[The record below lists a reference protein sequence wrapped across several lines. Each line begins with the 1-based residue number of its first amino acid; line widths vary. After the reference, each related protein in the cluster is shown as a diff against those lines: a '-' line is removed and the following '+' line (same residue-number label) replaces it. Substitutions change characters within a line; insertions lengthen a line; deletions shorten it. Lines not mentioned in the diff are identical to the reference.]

1 MDIFDQLLGDVEL
14 PKFYKVKQNFDRPKI
29 TDLEAEVR
37 NSILGHGGLDL
48 IKSGQTIAITAGSR
62 GVANIA
68 LIIKEV
74 VKLVKEKGAEPFIVP
89 AMGSHGGASAEGQSK
104 VLASMGITEDYIG
117 APIKSSMEVVEI
129 DRTKN
134 DLPVYIDKYA
144 NEADGII
151 VINRIKPHVAFRG
164 KYESGVVKMITIGLG
179 KQKGAEICHRL
190 GFGKMAESLEEIS
203 LKIAECKNIIM
214 GIGILENGYDETC
227 QIVPMSKEEIFTKEP
242 ELLEKAKSMLPKI
255 YFDKFDV
262 LVIDEIGKNITGTG
276 MDTNIIGRYHT
287 PYASGGPVITKI
299 VVLDLTK
306 ESHGNG
312 NGIGLA
318 DFTTNRF
325 FTKMKLDQTYPNSIT
340 STVQNSIKIPMILK
354 SDKMAMQ
361 GAIKTSNIEDFSKVK
376 IVRIKNTLDLESIYI
391 SEALYEEAKMNQ
403 NLEVIGGPMEFDFD
417 NNSNFFDIE

>member
-14 PKFYKVKQNFDRPKI
+14 PKFYKVKQNFDRPRI

-48 IKSGQTIAITAGSR
+48 IKPGHTIAITAGSR
-62 GVANIA
+62 GIANIA
-68 LIIKEV
+68 LIVKEV
-74 VKLVKEKGAEPFIVP
+74 VKLVKEKGGEPFVIP
-89 AMGSHGGASAEGQSK
+89 AMGSHGGASAEGQLK
-104 VLASMGITEDYIG
+104 VLASMGVTEDYIG
-117 APIKSSMEVVEI
+117 APIKSSMEVVEV

-151 VINRIKPHVAFRG
+151 VLNRIKPHVAFRG

-227 QIVPMSKEEIFTKEP
+227 EIIPMSKEEIFVKEP

-391 SEALYEEAKMNQ
+391 SEALYEEAKMNE
-403 NLEVIGGPMEFDFD
+403 NLEIVQGFSAL
-417 NNSNFFDIE
+417 N

>member
-1 MDIFDQLLGDVEL
+1 MI
-14 PKFYKVKQNFDRPKI
+14 
-29 TDLEAEVR
+29 
-37 NSILGHGGLDL
+37 
-48 IKSGQTIAITAGSR
+48 
-62 GVANIA
+62 
-68 LIIKEV
+68 
-74 VKLVKEKGAEPFIVP
+74 P
-89 AMGSHGGASAEGQSK
+89 AMGSHGGASAEGQLK
-104 VLASMGITEDYIG
+104 VLASMGVTEDYIG
-117 APIKSSMEVVEI
+117 APIKSSMEVVEV

-151 VINRIKPHVAFRG
+151 VLNRIKPHVAFRG

-227 QIVPMSKEEIFTKEP
+227 EIIPMSKEEIFVKEP

-391 SEALYEEAKMNQ
+391 SEALYEEAKMNE
-403 NLEVIGGPMEFDFD
+403 NLEIVQGPMEFDFD
-417 NNSNFFDIE
+417 DNCNLPDIE

>member
-14 PKFYKVKQNFDRPKI
+14 PKFYKVKQNFDRPRI

-48 IKSGQTIAITAGSR
+48 IKPGHTIAITAGSR
-62 GVANIA
+62 GIANIA
-68 LIIKEV
+68 LIVKEV
-74 VKLVKEKGAEPFIVP
+74 VKLVKEKGGEPFVIP
-89 AMGSHGGASAEGQSK
+89 AMGSHGGASAEGQLK
-104 VLASMGITEDYIG
+104 VLASMGVTEDYIG
-117 APIKSSMEVVEI
+117 APIKSSMEVVEV

-151 VINRIKPHVAFRG
+151 VLNRIKPHVAFRG

-227 QIVPMSKEEIFTKEP
+227 EIIPMSKEEIFVKEP

-391 SEALYEEAKMNQ
+391 SEALYEEAKMNE
-403 NLEVIGGPMEFDFD
+403 NLEIVQGPMEFDFD
-417 NNSNFFDIE
+417 DNCNLPDIE